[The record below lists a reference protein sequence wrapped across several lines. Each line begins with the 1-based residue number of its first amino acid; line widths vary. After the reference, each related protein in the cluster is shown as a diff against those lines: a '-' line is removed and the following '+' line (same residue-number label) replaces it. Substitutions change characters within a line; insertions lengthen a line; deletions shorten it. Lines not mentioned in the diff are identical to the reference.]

1 MAGIRNDYIGVVVA
15 VPDEESILK
24 GILNNWTSGHLGN
37 RHCGLA
43 YWMSQPVVVVV
54 SGQGEDNAREACQAM
69 FRQYHPRLVLS
80 VGFCGGVQV
89 GPRAGDIITSA
100 KIVRESDVL
109 TAHEKGDKEL
119 ASVPCWLPES
129 HIWELA
135 QQANLDYRE
144 AQELR
149 GVLPGNI
156 KSCWEDTTVTSN
168 RVVSRSQDKF
178 ALGKLSQAIAVDM
191 ESAIVAEMMSVAGI
205 PWLVVRAISD
215 DVSTDMPLDFGKF
228 SDAKGC
234 PQYGAII
241 KELFHKPALIPGCMR
256 LGLNSQKARSSLR
269 EYLQYLFKYC
279 SEFGKPEYHR

>member
-1 MAGIRNDYIGVVVA
+1 MTAIRNEYIGVVVA
-15 VPDEESILK
+15 VPAEASILK
-24 GILNNWTSGHLGN
+24 GILTNWTSGHLGN
-37 RHCGLA
+37 RRSALA

-80 VGFCGGVQV
+80 LGYCGGVQV
-89 GPRAGDIITSA
+89 GPRAGDIVISN
-100 KIVRESDVL
+100 KVVRESDVL
-109 TAHEKGDKEL
+109 TAQENGDKEL
-119 ASVPCWLPES
+119 TTVRSWQPDSSV
-129 HIWELA
+129 WELV
-135 QQANLDYRE
+135 QQANQEYRQ

-149 GVLPGNI
+149 GVLPCNI

-178 ALGKLSQAIAVDM
+178 ALGKLSQALAVDM
-191 ESAIVAEMMSVAGI
+191 ESAMVAEMMSVAGI

-215 DVSTDMPLDFGKF
+215 DVSADMPLDFGKF
-228 SDAKGC
+228 SDAKGA

-241 KELFHKPALIPGCMR
+241 KELFHKPALIPGVMR
-256 LGLNSQKARSSLR
+256 LGLNSQKANSSLR

-279 SEFGKPEYHR
+279 SEFAKHEYHH